1 MYDLLVKEGTV
12 VDGTGA
18 PRRTADLAIEA
29 GRVVRIDA
37 DIPRSSARQVVEA
50 AGKIVAPGVI
60 DVHTHYDA
68 QINWDPYCTN
78 SGWHGVTTVAVGNCG
93 FGFMPCRAADRDRY
107 MLTMQN
113 TEQVPL
119 QAMRTALSWDWESFP
134 EWMQA
139 MRRCRKGVNLASY
152 MPLNSLMIYVMGY
165 EAAKTR
171 GATAAERQQMR
182 DLLNESMDAGA
193 IGFSLSHLNEQNTHK
208 DVDGS
213 PMVTDQMQIEDAYYL
228 AEVLRER
235 DQGIIQA
242 LVEVPSGSNRH
253 VAEEFARISGRP
265 ILHNVIQGFSTRPD
279 YHKDILVW
287 LERCEKEGLQIYSQ
301 ALQMRAW
308 LEFNVLDNTAWA
320 HVPPFTEL
328 VLAGSQGGYA
338 AQAQLAQDPAYR
350 ARAREQYDP
359 IALAGTGGA
368 LETFFFKDAHGAERW
383 RKHEGKL
390 LSDIAAEEKSAPVDL
405 FLDII
410 ADTGAKADFKTTD
423 LFSSDPDII
432 EEILSHPRVLL
443 GTSDGGAHVKFFSGG
458 HFATDNILHMVHDT
472 GRMTLEQMHYKLSNL
487 PAQVVGLNERGTLEE
502 GKAADLYVYDYD
514 RLGYDRDGY
523 EIICDLPGGDWRR
536 TVRAK
541 GIDNIVVNGVMT
553 FVNSETTGAVPGQL
567 LSNTGPQTDVALCSE
582 PLMAAE

>member
-1 MYDLLVKEGTV
+1 MYDLLVKDGTV

-18 PRRTADLAIEA
+18 ARRTADLAIEA
-29 GRVVRIDA
+29 GRIVRIDT
-37 DIPRSSARQVVEA
+37 DISRSSARQVVEA

-93 FGFMPCRAADRDRY
+93 FGFMPCRASDRDRY

-119 QAMRTALSWDWESFP
+119 QAMRTALNWDWESFP
-134 EWMQA
+134 EWLQA

-152 MPLNSLMIYVMGY
+152 LPLNSLMIYVMGY

-182 DLLNESMDAGA
+182 DLLNEAMDAGA

-253 VAEEFARISGRP
+253 VAEEFARISRRP
-265 ILHNVIQGFSTRPD
+265 ILHNIIQGFSTRPD
-279 YHKDILVW
+279 YHKSILAW

-328 VLAGSQGGYA
+328 VLAGSEGGYA
-338 AQAQLAQDPAYR
+338 AQARLAQDPGYR

-368 LETFFFKDAHGAERW
+368 LDTFFFKDAHGAERW

-390 LSDIAAEEKSAPVDL
+390 LSDIAVEEHIRPVDL

-423 LFSSDPDII
+423 LFSSDTDII
-432 EEILSHPRVLL
+432 AEILTHPRVLL

-472 GRMTLEQMHYKLSNL
+472 SRMTLEDMHYKLSSL

-514 RLGYDRDGY
+514 RLGYDRSGY
-523 EIICDLPGGDWRR
+523 EIVRDLPGGDWRR

-567 LSNTGPQTDVALCSE
+567 LANTGPETDAALCSDT
-582 PLMAAE
+582 LMAAE